1 MNRVELPVC
10 FTAGSLYDG
19 EAVSYARTGTP
30 SPPGGTV
37 SLNGYHCY
45 RGLMWT
51 DPQQTRSAL
60 EGQSVISLALC
71 CKSTGDALES
81 AESCPVRLYVTDLTY
96 DPDKEGMC
104 SADTTRFDLGMT
116 AEQPTNEHMTEF
128 GLTGPLEKGGR
139 LLDSVFMQGEQARR
153 AAAALMEGRALGLWD
168 LRNGDTFFSDEPPWH
183 TRFLTEIRVIAF
195 TVENT
200 GPVPPPAAL
209 TLKSP
214 LLCRGKET
222 LLTVEGLF
230 SPREED
236 PVTGVLLS
244 FRDEKDGE
252 CGPWGEETFFPC
264 FGQGETVS
272 IPVTA
277 PEEAHT
283 NRRFRA
289 AVRTVQSASLYALA
303 ARTLTA
309 LPPPEKCAI
318 KVKMHACLA
327 EIRLDCPQASP
338 EGPRL
343 VTLNGENAAMLGS
356 EKNTI
361 TLFRCLPPGEH
372 RLSAAIKDRFGGTSE
387 ETFMTVRAVERPCGR
402 WWVRF
407 HGLSSAAFGALL
419 AAFPSRPGPRLRE
432 NLTVLSGQSGSC
444 HDGEQEQLYEE
455 TEVSF
460 QLLLLPG
467 SPVGEVKRWLLGRGE
482 LEFGDRPGLTYNAC
496 LGEGTVT
503 FSDSPEEGARV
514 RVNARCS
521 PFLHEAAEPLLP
533 LTPGENPVINRGPV
547 PCLPEMTLTGT
558 GPVKIRI
565 GERELSIPSL
575 SGRAVIDCREK
586 TVKDELGRDL
596 SVTGR
601 FPILPP
607 GESLLILSGT
617 ISSAGIRLRECR
629 C

>member
-19 EAVSYARTGTP
+19 EAVRYARTGTP
-30 SPPGGTV
+30 PPPGGTV

-45 RGLMWT
+45 RSLMWT
-51 DPQQTRSAL
+51 DPQQTRLAL
-60 EGQSVISLALC
+60 EGQSVIRLALC
-71 CKSTGDALES
+71 CQSAGDALES
-81 AESCPVRLYVTDLTY
+81 AEDCPVRLYVTNLAY

-128 GLTGPLEKGGR
+128 GLTGPLEKGGS

-153 AAAALMEGRALGLWD
+153 AAEALKAGYALGLWD
-168 LRNGDTFFSDEPPWH
+168 LKSGDTFFSDEAPWH
-183 TRFLTEIRVIAF
+183 TRFLTQIKVIAF

-200 GPVPPPAAL
+200 GPVPPPTAL
-209 TLKSP
+209 GLKSP
-214 LLCRGKET
+214 FLCRGTET

-230 SPREED
+230 SPRVED

-252 CGPWGEETFFPC
+252 SGPWGEETFFPC

-277 PEEAHT
+277 PEEAYT
-283 NRRFRA
+283 GRRFRA
-289 AVRTVQSASLYALA
+289 AVRTVQSASLYTLA
-303 ARTLTA
+303 AQPLTA

-318 KVKMHACLA
+318 WVKMHACLA
-327 EIRLDCPQASP
+327 EIRLDCPQGSP

-356 EKNTI
+356 EKTAI
-361 TLFRCLPPGEH
+361 TLFRCLSPGEH
-372 RLSAAIKDRFGGTSE
+372 TLTAAIKDRFGGTSE

-407 HGLSSAAFGALL
+407 HGQSSAAFGAML
-419 AAFPSRPGPRLRE
+419 AAFPSRPGPKLRE
-432 NLTVLSGQSGSC
+432 KLTVLSGQNGSW

-455 TEVSF
+455 TEISF

-467 SPVGEVKRWLLGRGE
+467 SPVSEVKQWLMGRGE
-482 LEFGDRPGLTYNAC
+482 LEFGDRPGLYYDAC

-503 FSDSPEEGARV
+503 FSDSPEEGARI

-521 PFLHEAAEPLLP
+521 PFLHEAAESVLP
-533 LTPGENPVINRGPV
+533 LTEGENPVINRGPV
-547 PCLPEMTLTGT
+547 PCLPEITLTGA
-558 GPVKIRI
+558 GPVSIQSGQGLLRI
-565 GERELSIPSL
+565 PEVIGP
-575 SGRAVIDCREK
+575 AVIDCREK
-586 TVKDELGRDL
+586 TVKDEGGYELD
-596 SVTGR
+596 VTGR

-607 GESLLILSGT
+607 GESRLILTGT
-617 ISSAGIRLRECR
+617 VGTAGIRMRECR